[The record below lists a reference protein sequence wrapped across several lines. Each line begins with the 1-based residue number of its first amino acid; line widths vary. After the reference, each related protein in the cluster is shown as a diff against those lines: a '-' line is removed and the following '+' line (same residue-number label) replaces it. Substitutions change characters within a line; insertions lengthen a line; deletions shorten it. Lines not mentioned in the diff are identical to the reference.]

1 MKINKDSLSMR
12 AKNIANMK
20 DVNVNIVYSRYFF
33 DCFLKRLSISCYAD
47 KFVLKGGLF
56 LSSVLG
62 IDKRFTIDI
71 DFILRTLENIFS
83 LTIHTSKLLML
94 TSLKVV
100 NTYV

>member
-56 LSSVLG
+56 L
-62 IDKRFTIDI
+62 
-71 DFILRTLENIFS
+71 
-83 LTIHTSKLLML
+83 
-94 TSLKVV
+94 
-100 NTYV
+100 